1 MNSTNYMR
9 AFIFG
14 VGAFFVFGGSHS
26 LAPVALA
33 QSVRGSLSG
42 SVLDPSG
49 ASIPNAT
56 VTARDPNTGS
66 TRQTTSSSSGAYS
79 FPELNLG
86 AYDVSASAPGFS
98 TQVQHGV
105 QITIGSV
112 TALNLTLA
120 AGSTS
125 SVVNVDASAPAV
137 ETESSDV
144 GGTIDTRQI
153 IQLPLALGGVGALRS
168 PEAFE
173 FLLPGTTG
181 PGTGNSN
188 TGIYTL
194 KIAGGQSFSNEDL
207 LDGASQTRSEN
218 GSSFDEES
226 PSVEA
231 LQEFKV
237 ITGIPS
243 AEYGRSGGGIETFV
257 TKNGTNQLH
266 GTFFDIFRNEALDA
280 NTWFN
285 NGAAALNCAG
295 ANNTPTCTGLYR
307 RPDDKQNDYGV
318 SLGGPAT
325 IPHVFN
331 GHDRLF
337 FLFSWEQLRRRLGGT
352 QISTVPTL
360 AERGGDFT
368 DLFNP
373 AAPPAGG
380 STAINPCNG
389 LPVYSGEVFDPAT
402 QTVVNGTPCRL
413 PFAGNKVPQQR
424 FSTVAKNVLAY
435 IPTPTTAGLYNNF
448 YYSSSIPITN
458 TTETIRA
465 DVNVSSKHKIF
476 VSYSTRD
483 NLRTCCGTP
492 DLPYPEDSATWQQD
506 FNTHFAR
513 AGWDWIISPTL
524 LNHFNFGFNRSNS
537 SNFAYPTQDGINYT
551 QQIGVSNAPAST
563 NFPGIQFDGR
573 DVYRNLG
580 NSLNNDWVDNGFR
593 FNDSISK
600 SLGRH
605 SLKFGVDYR
614 IQQFS
619 PLSYPTNTFAFSRA
633 QTSSDSAN
641 SEFDGNSLASLL
653 LGQVS
658 NGNFGAGVDAY
669 QPRWTSSYYALFA
682 QDDYKVND
690 KLTLNL
696 GLRWD
701 VDRPRSAAHNR
712 TSNFS
717 PTATDPEYGIPGALV
732 FGTQST
738 GNTNWANTYYKDV
751 APRVGFAF
759 APYSNQQT
767 VFRGGAAILYGPLL
781 YADDGNGMYAGY
793 KIQPVFTSSNG
804 FAPAFNTDAGFPAY
818 AQAPNL
824 DPGLFNGQP
833 LNDNYIQPQ
842 QGKPSVL
849 YEWSFGLEQQLAPD
863 LIFQIG
869 YLGNKGQNLRSSI
882 QNINNIPISAFN
894 LGNELNAA
902 VVGNTAGVAA
912 PFNGFLSLWGP
923 NVPVQRAIR
932 PFPQYDTIDTGC
944 CLQNVGMSSYN
955 AMLVS
960 LSRRFR
966 NGLSLQVSYTW
977 EKDLTDAD
985 SAIPGAGIYTPQVQN
1000 PTNLRTEKAISL
1012 EDIPQ
1017 TFVIA
1022 PLYQLPFGRGRSF
1035 LNHGPASAIAG
1046 GWEIGSVQ
1054 RYQSGEPVPFCC
1066 ATPIPGWEN
1075 NIYYRR
1081 NPGQPLSSAAYRA
1094 GQLNPFV
1101 AGRNSYFNPA
1111 AFIDPNSTPVRGNGP
1126 WSFGNIPRVTGEV
1139 RTQRFNNEDIIIWK
1153 TTPLKENLAFVF
1165 KAELLNVFNRHQFA
1179 LPDNNPADGAFGIPT
1194 STVSPPRN
1202 IQFTARI
1209 EF

>member
-1 MNSTNYMR
+1 MR
-9 AFIFG
+9 IQSRFPVILIAAVLLLCFG
-14 VGAFFVFGGSHS
+14 MS
-26 LAPVALA
+26 LLPCPSAYA

-49 ASIPNAT
+49 AGIPNAN
-56 VTARDPNTGS
+56 VTARDPNTGAM
-66 TRQTTSSSSGAYS
+66 RQTVSGSSGAYS
-79 FPELNLG
+79 FPELSLG
-86 AYDVSASAPGFS
+86 AYDVTASASGFS

-112 TALNLTLA
+112 TALTLTLQP
-120 AGSTS
+120 GSTTA
-125 SVVNVDASAPAV
+125 VVNVDASAPGV

-144 GGTIDTRQI
+144 GGTIQSRQI
-153 IQLPLALGGVGALRS
+153 VQLPLALGGVGALRS

-181 PGTGNSN
+181 PGTANSN

-218 GSSFDEES
+218 GSSFDEEA

-237 ITGIPS
+237 ITGIPA

-257 TKNGTNQLH
+257 TKSGTNQIH

-285 NGAAALNCAG
+285 NGDLVLNCSG
-295 ANNTPTCTGLYR
+295 SNNTPTCRDLYR

-318 SLGGPAT
+318 SLGGPVS

-337 FLFSWEQLRRRLGGT
+337 FFFSWEQLKRRLGGT
-352 QISTVPTL
+352 QISTVPTI
-360 AERGGDFT
+360 AERNGDFT

-373 AAPPAGG
+373 AAPPSGG

-389 LPVYSGEVFDPAT
+389 QPVYPGEIFDPAT

-413 PFAGNKVPQQR
+413 PFAGNVIPQQR
-424 FSTVAKNVLAY
+424 FSTVAKNILTY
-435 IPTPTTAGLYNNF
+435 IPAPTTTGLYNNF
-448 YYSSSIPITN
+448 FYSSAIPITN
-458 TTETIRA
+458 TTYTIRIDA
-465 DVNVSSKHKIF
+465 NASAKHKVF

-492 DLPYPEDSATWQQD
+492 TLPYPEDSSTWQQD
-506 FNTHFAR
+506 FDTHFGR

-537 SNFAYPTQDGINYT
+537 ANFAYPTFNGVNYT
-551 QQIGVSNAPAST
+551 QQLGIPNAPAST

-580 NSLNNDWVDNGFR
+580 NGLNNDWLDNGFR

-605 SLKFGVDYR
+605 SLKFGADYR

-619 PLSYPTNTFAFSRA
+619 PLSYPTNTFGFSRA
-633 QTSSDSAN
+633 QTSSDPAN
-641 SEFDGNSLASLL
+641 SEFDGNSLASLF

-669 QPRWTSSYYALFA
+669 QPRWTSFYYALFA
-682 QDDYKVND
+682 QDDLKISD

-696 GLRWD
+696 GVRWD
-701 VDRPRSAAHNR
+701 VDVPRSAAHNR

-717 PTATDPEYGIPGALV
+717 PTANDPEFNIPGALV
-732 FGTQST
+732 FGTQIGGST
-738 GNTNWANTYYKDV
+738 RWANTYYKDV
-751 APRVGFAF
+751 APRLGFAF
-759 APYSNQQT
+759 APFSNEQT

-804 FAPAFNTDAGFPAY
+804 FAPSFTTDGGFPAY
-818 AQAPNL
+818 TPAPNL

-833 LNDNYIQPQ
+833 LNDNYIEPQ
-842 QGKPSVL
+842 MGKPPVL

-869 YLGNKGQNLRSSI
+869 YLGNKGQNLRSSL
-882 QNINNIPISAFN
+882 QNINNIPMSAFN
-894 LGNELNAA
+894 LGNTLNATVA
-902 VVGNTAGVAA
+902 GNSAGVNA
-912 PFNGFLSLWGP
+912 PFNGFFSLWGA
-923 NVPVQRAIR
+923 NAPVQRAIR
-932 PFPQYDTIDTGC
+932 PFPQYDNIDTGC

-960 LSRRFR
+960 LSRRYR

-977 EKDLTDAD
+977 EKNLTDAD
-985 SAIPGAGIYTPQVQN
+985 SAIPGAGFSVPQVQN
-1000 PTNLRTEKAISL
+1000 PTNLRAEKALSG
-1012 EDIPQ
+1012 EDIPH
-1017 TFVIA
+1017 TFVFA
-1022 PLYQLPFGRGRSF
+1022 PLYQLPFGRGRAF
-1035 LNHGPASAIAG
+1035 LTHGTPSILAG
-1046 GWEIGSVQ
+1046 GWEVGTVQ
-1054 RYQSGEPVPFCC
+1054 RYQSGQPVDFCC

-1081 NPGQPLSSAAYRA
+1081 NPNQALASAAYLA
-1094 GQLNPFV
+1094 GKLNPFI
-1101 AGRNSYFNPA
+1101 AGQNSYFNAA
-1111 AFIDPNSTPVRGNGP
+1111 AFVDPNSTPVRSSGP
-1126 WSFGNIPRVTGEV
+1126 YTFGNIPRFTGEV
-1139 RTQRFNNEDIIIWK
+1139 RTQRYYNEDISLWK
-1153 TTPLKENLAFVF
+1153 TTPIKENLAFVF
-1165 KAELLNVFNRHQFA
+1165 KAEFLNAFNRHQFA
-1179 LPDNNPADGAFGIPT
+1179 LPDTNPADGAFGIPT
-1194 STVSPPRN
+1194 STLSTPRN
-1202 IQFTARI
+1202 IQVTARI
-1209 EF
+1209 QF

>member
-1 MNSTNYMR
+1 MRYTNCIR
-9 AFIFG
+9 AFILG
-14 VGAFFVFGGSHS
+14 VGILFAFGGNHS
-26 LAPVALA
+26 FGPVAVA

-42 SVLDPSG
+42 NVLDPSG

-56 VTARDPNTGS
+56 VTARDPKTGNN
-66 TRQTTSSSSGAYS
+66 RQTTSSSSGAYS

-237 ITGIPS
+237 ITGIPT

-257 TKNGTNQLH
+257 TKSGANQLH

-285 NGAAALNCAG
+285 NGAAALNCVG

-325 IPHVFN
+325 IPHVFS
-331 GHDRLF
+331 GQDRLF
-337 FLFSWEQLRRRLGGT
+337 FFFSWEQLRRRQGGT

-380 STAINPCNG
+380 STATNPCNG
-389 LPVYSGEVFDPAT
+389 LPVYPGEVFDPAT

-413 PFAGNKVPQQR
+413 PFSGNTIPQQR
-424 FSTVAKNVLAY
+424 FSTVAKNVLTY
-435 IPTPTTAGLYNNF
+435 IPTPTTTGLYNNF
-448 YYSSSIPITN
+448 YYSSSFPITN
-458 TTETIRA
+458 TTYTVRMDA
-465 DVNVSSKHKIF
+465 NVSSKHKVF

-483 NLRTCCGTP
+483 NLRTVFSQ
-492 DLPYPEDSATWQQD
+492 DLPYPEDPATWQQD
-506 FNTHFAR
+506 FNTHFGR
-513 AGWDWIISPTL
+513 AGWDWVISPTL

-537 SNFAYPTQDGINYT
+537 SNFAFPTQNGINYT
-551 QQIGVSNAPAST
+551 QQLGIPNAPAST

-580 NSLNNDWVDNGFR
+580 NGLNNDWVDNGFR

-605 SLKFGVDYR
+605 SLKFGLDYR

-658 NGNFGAGVDAY
+658 NGNFGAGVDAF
-669 QPRWTSSYYALFA
+669 QPRWAASYYALFA

-696 GLRWD
+696 GVRWD
-701 VDRPRSAAHNR
+701 VDQPRSAAHNR

-717 PTATDPEYGIPGALV
+717 PTTTDPEYGIPGALV

-738 GNTNWANTYYKDV
+738 GNTHWADTYYKDV
-751 APRVGFAF
+751 APRLGFAF
-759 APYSNQQT
+759 APFSNQQT

-818 AQAPNL
+818 TQAPNL

-833 LNDNYIQPQ
+833 LSDNYIQPQ
-842 QGKPSVL
+842 QGKPSVI
-849 YEWSFGLEQQLAPD
+849 YEWSLGLEQQLAPD

-869 YLGNKGQNLRSSI
+869 YLGNKGQNLRSSV

-894 LGNELNAA
+894 LGNQLNAA
-902 VVGNTAGVAA
+902 VAGNTAGVAA
-912 PFNGFLSLWGP
+912 PFNGFFSLWGP

-932 PFPQYDTIDTGC
+932 PFPQYDAIDTGC

-955 AMLVS
+955 ALLVS
-960 LSRRFR
+960 LSRRYR

-1012 EDIPQ
+1012 EDIPH
-1017 TFVIA
+1017 TFVFA
-1022 PLYQLPFGRGRSF
+1022 PLYQLPFGRDRKF
-1035 LNHGPASAIAG
+1035 LNHGPVSILAG
-1046 GWEIGSVQ
+1046 GWEVGSVQ

-1081 NPGQPLSSAAYRA
+1081 NPTQPLSSAAYRA

-1126 WSFGNIPRVTGEV
+1126 WSFGDIPRVTGEV
-1139 RTQRFNNEDIIIWK
+1139 RTQRFYNEDFSIWK
-1153 TTPLKENLAFVF
+1153 TTPLRENLAFVF
-1165 KAELLNVFNRHQFA
+1165 KAELLNAFNRHQFA